1 MVSVMPPNLGG
12 FFNNSFYSGVTRGH
26 SSYVSMDSASQYWP
40 QNGGEV
46 ASAYT
51 TASNSSRECQPQT
64 RGRSSSSRYI
74 SSDKVKGR
82 PASSSSTVQYLSNS
96 SSSSSSSSS
105 INNPMS
111 LNRASSSLSSSSS
124 SSSSSSTSLSYPN
137 SSTHS
142 KSNRVQCNSEAVN
155 RIGRPVDV
163 CFQPYDMSKG
173 SGGPPKVRS
182 RREKLQSSVMMMPS
196 EAVIGK
202 SATLYVDCSV
212 EYELPKI
219 PKIPSDSLPLLKVCP
234 GYERPKANLQTQL
247 EHPRFKMPKM
257 PTKNLTLTP
266 PAGPQDILAAPG
278 MLHGSSSSS
287 SSSSLLSSS
296 LPSSLS
302 KPSKATRDCQQC
314 IMASISRKRRSMESA
329 TITCQ
334 DGSLHY
340 MSHLHNP
347 ANGASQ
353 AKRARMVL
361 QQQQQQQHHHQQHHQ
376 HHQHQQQQQQTLVP
390 PMWNAPQF
398 PTMQTQLR
406 MPPTLS
412 HTTGSCYFPPSP
424 LTPSEEFLYNKD
436 QQLYFQQRSAA
447 MWPAYATSS
456 WLPCGGN
463 SSYPFMMSTPYP
475 SPYMTPLGMA
485 PMNSS
490 NNNNNSNNNNSNN
503 NNNNNG
509 SVPCGCTACRGAAAS
524 KVAPVMSAAYPVT
537 KEFMIHS
544 GRYRSV

>member
-40 QNGGEV
+40 QNGGE
-46 ASAYT
+46 
-51 TASNSSRECQPQT
+51 
-64 RGRSSSSRYI
+64 
-74 SSDKVKGR
+74 
-82 PASSSSTVQYLSNS
+82 
-96 SSSSSSSSS
+96 
-105 INNPMS
+105 
-111 LNRASSSLSSSSS
+111 
-124 SSSSSSTSLSYPN
+124 
-137 SSTHS
+137 
-142 KSNRVQCNSEAVN
+142 
-155 RIGRPVDV
+155 
-163 CFQPYDMSKG
+163 PYDMSKG

-247 EHPRFKMPKM
+247 EH
-257 PTKNLTLTP
+257 
-266 PAGPQDILAAPG
+266 
-278 MLHGSSSSS
+278 
-287 SSSSLLSSS
+287 
-296 LPSSLS
+296 
-302 KPSKATRDCQQC
+302 
-314 IMASISRKRRSMESA
+314 
-329 TITCQ
+329 
-334 DGSLHY
+334 
-340 MSHLHNP
+340 
-347 ANGASQ
+347 
-353 AKRARMVL
+353 
-361 QQQQQQQHHHQQHHQ
+361 
-376 HHQHQQQQQQTLVP
+376 
-390 PMWNAPQF
+390 
-398 PTMQTQLR
+398 
-406 MPPTLS
+406 
-412 HTTGSCYFPPSP
+412 PSP